1 MLPTL
6 PLTPSKETLL
16 PAHDDG
22 TPGPEPI
29 VAQVRAAT
37 TITATTITAHLDE
50 HREWVCVALPAQP
63 RPVLL
68 AATEAGAEELIA
80 VMTLRLRELRG
91 NGQRPDRPRRALGT
105 ALTGEIAPALAHD
118 DRTEEPR

>member
-1 MLPTL
+1 MLAAL

-16 PAHDDG
+16 PAHDE
-22 TPGPEPI
+22 TSGPEPI
-29 VAQVRAAT
+29 VVQVRST
-37 TITATTITAHLDE
+37 TPITAHLDE
-50 HREWVCVALPAQP
+50 HREWVCVDLPAQP
-63 RPVLL
+63 RPILL
-68 AATEAGAEELIA
+68 AATEASAEELIA

-91 NGQRPDRPRRALGT
+91 HGGQRPDRPRRALGT